1 MSTVQGNGIDR
12 KKKVTVYRQIY
23 EILKQELAEG
33 VYDNVEILPS
43 ERLLCERFGVERNT
57 VRRALD
63 FLVKDGLAVKA
74 PGYGTKI
81 LRESA
86 SGDSAKSGDSV
97 KFAQLRQ
104 NILLFTRETDPLGS
118 KMEYFHLKLM
128 RVLERKLYEMG
139 YNLICKTLSP
149 EVRLEDVIVYTGPT
163 AVLFDSYFQK
173 EYYQQVLDMGIPCL
187 SINHYTPLLTSVV
200 SNNFDGAYRVAKQMT
215 EAGHR
220 NIALITGK
228 MGHQTTMERLSG
240 FRSLYL
246 EMDLSQNLKYVYQG
260 NWLFD
265 SGAAIGEKL
274 LELPEKE
281 RPTAVFA
288 FNDDLAY
295 GCLSSLEKHGVGMPE
310 EISLV
315 GFDNSDRYNGIFRPI
330 TTVDVNIEDM
340 VQYAC
345 WCLDDQIKRSFPR
358 ARAKIQVETILVDN
372 GTIRNITDK

>member
-1 MSTVQGNGIDR
+1 MSDLQEGGIDR
-12 KKKVTVYRQIY
+12 KKKITVYRQIY
-23 EILKQELAEG
+23 DILKQELAEG

-57 VRRALD
+57 VRKALE
-63 FLVKDGLAVKA
+63 FLVEDGLVEKA

-81 LRESA
+81 RREKA
-86 SGDSAKSGDSV
+86 AEPQA

-104 NILLFTRETDPLGS
+104 NILMFTRETDPLGS
-118 KMEYFHLKLM
+118 KIEYFHLRLM
-128 RVLERKLYEMG
+128 RVLEQKIYEMG
-139 YNLICKTLSP
+139 YNLICKTLNSEAP
-149 EVRLEDVIVYTGPT
+149 LEDVIAYTCPA

-173 EYYQQVLDMGIPCL
+173 QYYQQVLDMEIPCL
-187 SINHYTPLLTSVV
+187 SINHYSPLLTSVV
-200 SNNFDGAYRVAKQMT
+200 SNNFDGAYRVAKLMT

-228 MGHQTTMERLSG
+228 MGHQTTTERLSG

-246 EMDLSQNLKYVYQG
+246 QKNFSQSLKYVYPG
-260 NWLFD
+260 DWMFD
-265 SGAAIGEKL
+265 SGAAIGEKIL
-274 LELPEKE
+274 ALPKE
-281 RPTAVFA
+281 DRPTAIFA

-295 GCLSSLEKHGVGMPE
+295 GCLSCMEKHGVSVPE

-315 GFDNSDRYNGIFRPI
+315 GFDHSDRYEGIFRPI

-358 ARAKIQVETILVDN
+358 ALAKIQVETILVDN
-372 GTIRNITDK
+372 GTVQKIPEK

>member
-1 MSTVQGNGIDR
+1 MSNPQGSGIDR

-23 EILKQELAEG
+23 DILKRELAEG
-33 VYDNVEILPS
+33 VYDAVEVLPS

-57 VRRALD
+57 VRKALE
-63 FLVKDGLAVKA
+63 FLVEDGLAVKA

-81 LRESA
+81 LRESPA
-86 SGDSAKSGDSV
+86 EAPA

-128 RVLERKLYEMG
+128 RVLERKIYEMG

-149 EVRLEDVIVYTGPT
+149 EVRLEDVIAFTCPA

-173 EYYQQVLDMGIPCL
+173 ENYQQVLGMGIPCL

-200 SNNFDGAYRVAKQMT
+200 SNNFDGAYRVARRMA

-246 EMDLSQNLKYVYQG
+246 EKNLSQNLKYVYQG
-260 NWLFD
+260 DWMFD
-265 SGAAIGEKL
+265 SGAAIGEQIL
-274 LELPEKE
+274 TLPKEE

-295 GCLSSLEKHGVGMPE
+295 GCLSSLEKHGFSMPE

-315 GFDNSDRYNGIFRPI
+315 GFDHSDRYEGIFRLI

-345 WCLDDQIKRSFPR
+345 WCLDGQIKRSFPR
-358 ARAKIQVETILVDN
+358 ALAKIQVETILVDN
-372 GTIRNITDK
+372 GTIRKIPEE